1 MGRQDLRA
9 QGGFTMPKRKVLVA
23 GASGLVGGAAVRH
36 FAQLKDWDVIG
47 VSRRIPAGLEGVTL
61 LSVDLTDQRCCA
73 EVFGQ
78 MPDVTHV
85 VYAAV
90 NETPGLIQ
98 GWRDREQM
106 ATNLAMLENL
116 CEPLMAAAQG
126 LQHVSLLQGT
136 KAYGAHLAPVAIPA
150 RERQPRHPHENFY
163 WLQEDYLR
171 AKQVGKSWQWTIWRP
186 QLIFGDAI
194 GSNLNVIPAIGAY
207 AAVRREAGLPL
218 SFPGGPPFVFEAVD
232 SDLLARA
239 MEWAATTPA
248 AGNEIFNITNG
259 DVFVWQ
265 NVWPMIA
272 EAVGMKVGPPQP
284 LSLAQEMPKRAAEW
298 AAIVRKYALRAP
310 TSLQAFVGESFSL
323 TDFCFAYGMDLT
335 PPPMLVSTI
344 KLRQAGF
351 HDCLDTEDMLRK
363 WFCRFQ
369 ELQLLPP
376 P

>member
-1 MGRQDLRA
+1 
-9 QGGFTMPKRKVLVA
+9 MPKRKVLVA

-36 FAQLKDWDVIG
+36 FAGLKDWDVVG
-47 VSRRIPAGLEGVTL
+47 VSRRIPAGLQGATL
-61 LSVDLTDQRCCA
+61 LSVDLTDKRRCA

-78 MPDVTHV
+78 MGDVTHL

-90 NETPGLIQ
+90 NETPGLVQ

-106 ATNLAMLENL
+106 RLNLAMLDNL
-116 CEPLMAAAQG
+116 FAPLAATAKG

-136 KAYGAHLAPVAIPA
+136 KAYGAHLGPIAIPA

-171 AKQVGKSWQWTIWRP
+171 AQQAGKGWRWTIWRP
-186 QLIFGDAI
+186 QLIFGDAV
-194 GSNLNVIPAIGAY
+194 GSNLNVIPAIGVY

-248 AGNEIFNITNG
+248 AGNEIFNTTNG
-259 DVFVWQ
+259 DVFEWQ
-265 NVWPMIA
+265 NVWPTIA
-272 EAVGMKVGPPQP
+272 EALGMRVGPPEP
-284 LSLAQEMPKRAAEW
+284 LSLAREMPKREAEW
-298 AAIVRKYALRAP
+298 AAVVRKYDLRAP
-310 TSLQAFVGESFSL
+310 ASLRAFVGESFSL
-323 TDFCFAYGMDLT
+323 ADFCFASGLDHT

-363 WFCRFQ
+363 WFRRFQ
-369 ELQLLPP
+369 ELRLLPP